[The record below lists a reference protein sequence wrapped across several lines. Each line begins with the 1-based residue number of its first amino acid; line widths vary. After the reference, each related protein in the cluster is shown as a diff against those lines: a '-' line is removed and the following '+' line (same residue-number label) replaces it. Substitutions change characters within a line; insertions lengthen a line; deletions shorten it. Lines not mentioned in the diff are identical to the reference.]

1 MDGQEVPA
9 ADPGQDACPAPDERL
24 PFGAPGQAHDDALA
38 GRPAGFNALF
48 GPVLGQ
54 PLVHPVGQPQQG
66 ELAQRTEVAQPEV
79 VGQGG
84 IDLVRGVDL
93 AVAQALAEQFRRDV
107 DQIDLVGAAHDVVRH
122 RLRLA
127 DVGDGADDV
136 AQGRQ
141 MLDVDRGQD
150 IDPGIEEFVDVLPAL
165 LVAAARDVGMGVFVH
180 HRGFGGAGQD
190 GVEVHF
196 LELRAP
202 VGQAPGR
209 DDFEARHE
217 GPGVGASVVQGERD
231 GDVLAALAEAV
242 GFLQHLV
249 GLAHSGRG
257 PQEDPQRSTCH
268 VVILS
273 LGDGHGRRGAGLKRR
288 VKEPSGLSAGRWL
301 RLRGLVLSRT
311 EAARCVAWKGHYD
324 HAQPAPGRPLGAAA
338 RCRGSLQELAAV
350 RPPGRQGNPSGARG
364 GE

>member
-1 MDGQEVPA
+1 MR
-9 ADPGQDACPAPDERL
+9 APRRMSAS

-93 AVAQALAEQFRRDV
+93 PVAEPLAEQFRRDIDEV
-107 DQIDLVGAAHDVVRH
+107 DLVGAANNAIRH
-122 RLRLA
+122 NISWHGFRLA

-136 AQGRQ
+136 AEGRQ
-141 MLDVDRGQD
+141 MLDVDRGED
-150 IDPGIEEFVDVLPAL
+150 IDSGVEELVHVLPAL
-165 LVAAARDVGMGVFVH
+165 LVAAARNIGVGVLIH
-180 HRGFGGAGQD
+180 HRRLGGAGQD
-190 GVEVHF
+190 GVQVHL

-202 VGQAPGR
+202 VTQAPGR
-209 DDFEARHE
+209 NDLEARHQGPRVGPAVIQRE
-217 GPGVGASVVQGERD
+217 GDR
-231 GDVLAALAEAV
+231 DVLAAFPEAV
-242 GFLQHLV
+242 GFLQHFV

-268 VVILS
+268 AVILS
-273 LGDGHGRRGAGLKRR
+273 LCASLASG
-288 VKEPSGLSAGRWL
+288 VKETSGLFAG
-301 RLRGLVLSRT
+301 G
-311 EAARCVAWKGHYD
+311 
-324 HAQPAPGRPLGAAA
+324 
-338 RCRGSLQELAAV
+338 
-350 RPPGRQGNPSGARG
+350 
-364 GE
+364 